1 MARGGRATIASVG
14 VAVFLAAPA
23 GVNAQTPRPDLST
36 LMRNQILD
44 VWQATT
50 PDGSRIL
57 VNPPDGASLR
67 TLSPFTL
74 VTQIEQQ
81 IGTQLT
87 SLPIGSSAGGFTYR
101 YDSHL
106 GTFTRT
112 TETFG
117 PAFAE
122 RAQVLGRHRV
132 NFGMSY
138 QHGRYSTLDGRDLEG
153 GAIRFVLPPGTLTDP
168 AFGNVIDSELHL
180 RLSSDT
186 MVFFTS
192 AGVTDRLDIGVAVP
206 YQRVS
211 MNLTSRATIRDFST
225 RTVSPVSRVFVNGGK
240 SQDFATSGD
249 AEGIGDVVV
258 RGKYKLTRPGLREFA
273 VCVDVRL
280 PTGDA
285 ANFLG
290 AGSTQTQVLL
300 VSSYSSSRIDPHFNV
315 GYTFTHGHAADQIN
329 SVLGVEV
336 AASRRITVIGDLIGR
351 MFLDTLQLRDSL
363 VQIVQPGDSARGVP
377 AVVSTAFGTVETYSG
392 WQTSTLGTIG
402 VKFNPIRSV
411 LISAHVIATL
421 TDHGL
426 RRRVAPVFGLDYS
439 F

>member
-1 MARGGRATIASVG
+1 MRQRVVAVVIAGASLVFAARAADAQGRA
-14 VAVFLAAPA
+14 
-23 GVNAQTPRPDLST
+23 PDLST

-44 VWQATT
+44 VWLSTT

-57 VNPPDGASLR
+57 IDPPDSATLR

-112 TETFG
+112 TDTFG

-122 RAQVLGRHRV
+122 RAQALGRHRV

-138 QHGRYSTLDGRDLEG
+138 QRGRYSELDGRSLENG
-153 GAIRFVLPPGTLTDP
+153 GIRFILPPGTITNP
-168 AFGNVIDSELHL
+168 SFGNVIDSELHL
-180 RLSSDT
+180 RLTSEST
-186 MVFFTS
+186 VYFVS
-192 AGVTDRLDIGVAVP
+192 AGVTDRLDVGLAVP
-206 YQRVS
+206 YQRVA
-211 MNLTSRATIRDFST
+211 MDLTSHATIRDFSAA
-225 RTVSPVSRVFVNGGK
+225 TVSPSSRVFPNGSK
-240 SQDFATSGD
+240 TQDFTTSGS
-249 AEGIGDVVV
+249 ARGLGDVVV

-273 VCVDVRL
+273 LCVDARL
-280 PTGDA
+280 PTGDS

-290 AGSTQTQVLL
+290 AGSMQTQVLL

-315 GYTFTHGHAADQIN
+315 GYTFTDKRSADQLNYVSGI
-329 SVLGVEV
+329 EV
-336 AASRRITVIGDLIGR
+336 AATRRVTIIGDFVGR

-363 VQIVQPGDSARGVP
+363 VQIQQAADPVRGIP
-377 AVVSTAFGTVETYSG
+377 AALSTAFGTVETTSG
-392 WQTSTLGTIG
+392 SLPTTMGTIG
-402 VKFNPIRSV
+402 LKVNPTRNILV
-411 LISAHVIATL
+411 SAHLIATL
-421 TDHGL
+421 TDRGL
-426 RRRVAPVFGLDYS
+426 RRRLAPVFGLDYS

>member
-1 MARGGRATIASVG
+1 MVRPRIVAILLVSVASVS
-14 VAVFLAAPA
+14 ASSRA
-23 GVNAQTPRPDLST
+23 GAQSRPPDLST
-36 LMRNQILD
+36 LMRDQILD

-57 VNPPDGASLR
+57 IDPPDSATLR

-87 SLPIGSSAGGFTYR
+87 SLPIGSSAGGFTYQ

-112 TETFG
+112 TDTFG

-122 RAQVLGRHRV
+122 RAQVLGRRRV

-138 QHGRYSTLDGRDLEG
+138 QRGRYSDLDGRSLDNG
-153 GAIRFVLPPGTLTDP
+153 GIRFILPPGTITNP

-180 RLSSDT
+180 RLRSDST
-186 MVFFTS
+186 VYFVS
-192 AGVTDRLDIGVAVP
+192 AGITDRLDLGVAVP
-206 YQRVS
+206 YQQIT
-211 MNLTSRATIRDFST
+211 MDLTNRATIRDFSAVT
-225 RTVSPVSRVFVNGGK
+225 LSPASRVFANGGK
-240 SQDFATSGD
+240 TQDFTASGS
-249 AEGIGDVVV
+249 ARGIGDLVV

-273 VCVDVRL
+273 LCVDARL

-285 ANFLG
+285 SNLLG
-290 AGSTQTQVLL
+290 AGTAQAQVLL
-300 VSSYSSSRIDPHFNV
+300 VSSYSSSRVDPHFNV
-315 GYTFTHGHAADQIN
+315 GYTFTDKHAADQIN
-329 SVLGVEV
+329 YVAGIEV
-336 AASRRITVIGDLIGR
+336 AATHRVTVIGDLVGR
-351 MFLDTLQLRDSL
+351 TFLDTLQLRDGL
-363 VQIVQPGDSARGVP
+363 VQILQPADSARGIP
-377 AVVSTAFGTVETYSG
+377 SAVSTAFGTVETYSG
-392 WQTSTLGTIG
+392 MLQTTMGTVG
-402 VKFNPIRSV
+402 VKFNPVRNV

-421 TDHGL
+421 TDRGL
-426 RRRVAPVFGLDYS
+426 RRRLAPVIGLDYS

>member
-1 MARGGRATIASVG
+1 MSLRPNATLLT
-14 VAVFLAAPA
+14 VAVLLSVSARLD
-23 GVNAQTPRPDLST
+23 AQGRQPDLAT
-36 LMRNQILD
+36 LMRSQILD
-44 VWQATT
+44 IWQSTT

-57 VNPPDGASLR
+57 IDPPDAATLR
-67 TLSPFTL
+67 TLGPFTL

-81 IGTQLT
+81 IGTQLA

-122 RAQVLGRHRV
+122 RAQALGRHRV

-138 QHGRYSTLDGRDLEG
+138 QHGRYSELDGRALDG
-153 GAIRFVLPPGTLTDP
+153 GAIRFILPPGTLTDP

-180 RLSSDT
+180 RLTSDT
-186 MVFFTS
+186 TVFFTT
-192 AGVTDRLDIGVAVP
+192 AGVTDRFDIGVAVP
-206 YQRVS
+206 YQKVA
-211 MNLTSRATIRDFST
+211 MDLTSRATIRDFST
-225 RTVSPVSRVFVNGGK
+225 RTVSPASRVFANGSK
-240 SQDFATSGD
+240 TQDFSTSGS
-249 AEGIGDVVV
+249 AEGIGDLVV

-290 AGSTQTQVLL
+290 AGSMQTQVLL
-300 VSSYSSSRIDPHFNV
+300 VSSYSSSNIDPHFNV
-315 GYTFTHGHAADQIN
+315 GYTFTDKHAADQIN
-329 SVLGVEV
+329 YVSGIEV
-336 AASRRITVIGDLIGR
+336 AASRRITIIGDLIGR
-351 MFLDTLQLRDSL
+351 MFLDTLQIRDSL
-363 VQIVQPGDSARGVP
+363 VQIQQGGDSARGIP
-377 AVVSTAFGTVETYSG
+377 AVLSTAFGTVDTQSG
-392 WQTSTLGTIG
+392 ILTTVQGTVG
-402 VKFNPIRSV
+402 MKFNPVRNV

-421 TDHGL
+421 TDRGL
-426 RRRVAPVFGLDYS
+426 RRRLAPVLGLDYS